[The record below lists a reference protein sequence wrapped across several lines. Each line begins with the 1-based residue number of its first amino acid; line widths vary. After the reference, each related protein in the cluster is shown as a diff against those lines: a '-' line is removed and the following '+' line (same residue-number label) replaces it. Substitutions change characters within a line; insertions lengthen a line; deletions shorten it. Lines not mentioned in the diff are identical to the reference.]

1 MCARV
6 SFQRKILVLEAS
18 DTINKIQNNK
28 KNKNIFQLSFLSI
41 YFHFDCFF
49 VFRARY
55 LRTQCHGFFFSGF
68 FRFFLSRCSCLATA
82 ISRQYERVFFY
93 FCLLCLLAACLYLSF
108 QCQYNLYLPFSLCFI
123 PFYIAVKMKL
133 FSLWKMGKWENL
145 LCPGYC
151 TKLYHDEVAI
161 AFFPVLDTLKHSNS
175 SEWQR
180 KTTAVTM
187 PKNKNWR
194 STNSRQNSKRNKTTD
209 ITLLLLSKMRETFR
223 NRIIKQQFSL
233 A

>member
-1 MCARV
+1 MHACLSNEKYLCLKPLTPLIKYKTTRKIKTYFSCLSCLFIFISIAFSFSAHAIFALSVMGFSFLV
-6 SFQRKILVLEAS
+6 SF
-18 DTINKIQNNK
+18 
-28 KNKNIFQLSFLSI
+28 
-41 YFHFDCFF
+41 
-49 VFRARY
+49 
-55 LRTQCHGFFFSGF
+55 G
-68 FRFFLSRCSCLATA
+68 FFLSRWFCLATA

-145 LCPGYC
+145 FCPGYC